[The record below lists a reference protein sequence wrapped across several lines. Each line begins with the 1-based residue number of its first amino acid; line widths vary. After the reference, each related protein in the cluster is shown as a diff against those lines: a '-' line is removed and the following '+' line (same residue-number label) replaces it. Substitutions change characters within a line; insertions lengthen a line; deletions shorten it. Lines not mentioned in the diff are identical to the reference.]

1 MFARK
6 YLDAAEQAVSS
17 AVGRLDAVR
26 KAAEIVVG
34 TVTDGKR
41 VFVAD
46 RLGIVETELA
56 DKPGNL
62 ALFRSLSRSGET
74 LATGDVLVVSS
85 CVPDNSGDIEMVD
98 AARTLGAR
106 VIAIAPE
113 GALSSKADV
122 ALTMGGGDLN
132 AIFPVEGVDRPFGPV
147 SGIANMLMFNMLQA
161 ETAARLIA
169 SGKKPTVLPA
179 DYIPGGRGKRIEALR
194 AFDERK
200 D

>member
-17 AVGRLDAVR
+17 AAGRLDAVR

-200 D
+200 Y

>member
-6 YLDAAEQAVSS
+6 YLDAAEQAASS
-17 AVGRLDAVR
+17 AAGRLDAVR

-200 D
+200 Y